1 MTHGEAPPFGR
12 KVYRRVSSKNSIEQL
27 YIVTILLGTLNSSFE
42 VAYRSFLP
50 TIVPCERLIE
60 GNSKLAASSSLAEIG
75 GPSLAGLL
83 VQTMTA
89 PIAILFDGLSF
100 LPVLSPLHR

>member
-1 MTHGEAPPFGR
+1 VA
-12 KVYRRVSSKNSIEQL
+12 SKNSIEQL
-27 YIVTILLGTLNSSFE
+27 YIVTILLDTLNSFFE

-50 TIVPCERLIE
+50 TIVPRERLIE

-83 VQTMTA
+83 SEIVDVRVTLLIGSA
-89 PIAILFDGLSF
+89 GVLCSSLWLLFS
-100 LPVLSPLHR
+100 PVRQLC